1 MLNRNQFYLWIG
13 GDFMSGLQ
21 AVEVMKK
28 GNMVMRKTSLG
39 TDMIYKFDQLYDM
52 IRHKTVGKYA
62 YCLECNKRLFK
73 VID

>member
-1 MLNRNQFYLWIG
+1 MDR
-13 GDFMSGLQ
+13 GDSMSGLQ

-39 TDMIYKFDQLYDM
+39 TDMIYKFDQFRSRVLVSLDGGESWNFA
-52 IRHKTVGKYA
+52 RTFNL
-62 YCLECNKRLFK
+62 CLNSYK